1 MTKFPCRLVSLFRKH
16 DAEVAIRSRPNRVRA
31 LVLENL
37 SRIRRL
43 ACGDL
48 MGGLFPSF
56 GTVVSQAVLI
66 GALLGVSK
74 RAGLISTHPQQLK
87 NDAARSA
94 FVSFVNTSEWAVA
107 YVETLL
113 ANAVGKK

>member
-1 MTKFPCRLVSLFRKH
+1 
-16 DAEVAIRSRPNRVRA
+16 
-31 LVLENL
+31 
-37 SRIRRL
+37 
-43 ACGDL
+43 
-48 MGGLFPSF
+48 MGGIFPSF

-74 RAGLISTHPQQLK
+74 RAGLISTHPQCLK
-87 NDAARSA
+87 NEAARSA

-113 ANAVGKK
+113 AKAVAKK

>member
-1 MTKFPCRLVSLFRKH
+1 MKGHDVCGCDPTASQSRPRALLENPSRTRRLV
-16 DAEVAIRSRPNRVRA
+16 
-31 LVLENL
+31 
-37 SRIRRL
+37 
-43 ACGDL
+43 CGAL
-48 MGGLFPSF
+48 MGGIFPSF

-74 RAGLISTHPQQLK
+74 RAGLISTHPQCLK
-87 NDAARSA
+87 NEAARSA

-113 ANAVGKK
+113 ANATRKK